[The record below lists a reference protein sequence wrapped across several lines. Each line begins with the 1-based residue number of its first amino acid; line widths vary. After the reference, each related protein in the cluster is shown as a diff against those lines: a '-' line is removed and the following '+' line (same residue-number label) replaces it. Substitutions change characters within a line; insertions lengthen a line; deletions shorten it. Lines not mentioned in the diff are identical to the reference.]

1 MRGEINKIHF
11 LLLLLNIYGISSF
24 SVQAFGNFGFSFS
37 ILWGGVFALIF
48 LAVVMICIVFNETIL
63 RDKNLYMK
71 SAVAAGFSS
80 VVIFFCF
87 WLFPSL
93 AGEQFRSSKFF
104 FYGMALDFFILTA
117 TFLLFY
123 ANNYVPSDTIE
134 SIKIE
139 ITVNLQML
147 YLFVL
152 GNITGGLGLYSQVL
166 TGTIPTWEELSMIFL
181 TAVGVLAFVII
192 PQGKIISTCIG
203 KLRRI
208 EKNAQQKS
216 N

>member
-1 MRGEINKIHF
+1 MKN
-11 LLLLLNIYGISSF
+11 
-24 SVQAFGNFGFSFS
+24 
-37 ILWGGVFALIF
+37 
-48 LAVVMICIVFNETIL
+48 
-63 RDKNLYMK
+63 KNLYMK

-80 VVIFFCF
+80 VVIFFYF

-93 AGEQFRSSKFF
+93 AGEQFRVSRFF
-104 FYGMALDFFILTA
+104 FYGIALDFFILTS

-147 YLFVL
+147 YLFVF
-152 GNITGGLGLYSQVL
+152 GNITAGVGLYSHIL
-166 TGTIPTWEELSMIFL
+166 TGTVPAWEELSMIFL
-181 TAVGVLAFVII
+181 TAIGVLAFVII
-192 PQGKIISTCIG
+192 PQGKIVSICIG
-203 KLRRI
+203 KLRQI
-208 EKNAQQKS
+208 EKCKTN